1 DLRDW
6 NAEDGDILL
15 LDGEWEFYPSQWLI
29 ENGQLQDLDQSGP
42 TLIELPGKWDEALHT
57 EESTPYGFG
66 SYRLRLYV
74 DPEDDFNY
82 SIRIQSIHSS
92 SEIYVNGKLLAKSG
106 QVAESAED
114 HIAKNLPYSTSRS
127 EEHTSELQ
135 SRFELVC
142 RLLL

>member
-1 DLRDW
+1 MKKHHIVLLLGLLLIILFSSRMLWIDSFRYQRHEPIKDEQVNMRDW
-6 NAEDGDILL
+6 NEEDGDILL

-57 EESTPYGFG
+57 EESTPFGFG

-82 SIRIQSIHSS
+82 SIRIQSIHS
-92 SEIYVNGKLLAKSG
+92 
-106 QVAESAED
+106 
-114 HIAKNLPYSTSRS
+114 
-127 EEHTSELQ
+127 
-135 SRFELVC
+135 
-142 RLLL
+142 